1 MFKLAGILCILAGC
15 VGWGAGKI
23 GEEKNRIRHLK
34 ELIRIIKRIQDEIC
48 YGKHTMPEIC
58 LTLSECCDMPY
69 RVYFKQIYEQM
80 GQERGV
86 CLDRVWEE
94 QAIQWLKGIPLSD
107 EEKSILKDLP
117 RNLGAKEEKRQAESI
132 GQSID
137 YLVRRCR
144 QAEDNYD
151 NKSRMILS
159 VSVLTGVF
167 LTILL
172 L

>member
-23 GEEKNRIRHLK
+23 GEEKNRIWHLK

-69 RVYFKQIYEQM
+69 QAYFKQVYEQM
-80 GQERGV
+80 GQERGI
-86 CLDRVWEE
+86 CLDQIWEE
-94 QAIQWLKGIPLSD
+94 QAAQWLKGIPLSE

-117 RNLGAKEEKRQAESI
+117 RNLGVQEEKRQAESI
-132 GQSID
+132 GQSVD

-144 QAEDNYD
+144 QAEDGYD

-159 VSVLTGVF
+159 VSILTGVF